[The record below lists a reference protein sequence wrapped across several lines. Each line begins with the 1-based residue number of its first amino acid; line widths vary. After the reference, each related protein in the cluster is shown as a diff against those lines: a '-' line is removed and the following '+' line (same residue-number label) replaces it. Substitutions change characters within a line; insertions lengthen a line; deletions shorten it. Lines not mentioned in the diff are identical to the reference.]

1 MQSPTKPK
9 CVIKLKQR
17 TQKGYE
23 MSQYWYQTEQAKK
36 KNPKVEFLPFPGF
49 KYPVSV
55 DACLGMT
62 MSQTRAVDVDEVCPE

>member
-1 MQSPTKPK
+1 
-9 CVIKLKQR
+9 
-17 TQKGYE
+17 
-23 MSQYWYQTEQAKK
+23 MSQYWYQAEQAKKK